1 MWKFGRSTSVH
12 ARAATTYYQVEL
24 QYYYPFRLPLQPVL
38 YIKQG
43 GMSSQLFD
51 GGDWDLAKKRKV
63 KMGPP
68 GRDKNVKQEEYVD

>member
-1 MWKFGRSTSVH
+1 
-12 ARAATTYYQVEL
+12 
-24 QYYYPFRLPLQPVL
+24 
-38 YIKQG
+38 
-43 GMSSQLFD
+43 MSSQLFD